1 MWSTATT
8 TTTHVRALS
17 IDKMAVLDADGVTV
31 EEGDMLCL
39 HTGFAQLLLDA
50 GDEPDARGLMM
61 STPALDGRDPLLQAW
76 ITERSSHHL
85 GRQHR
90 RRGTA
95 RHTRDDTVRR
105 TTPAR
110 TVPVQT
116 RRAPR

>member
-1 MWSTATT
+1 MLRPIRRI
-8 TTTHVRALS
+8 VEFQ
-17 IDKMAVLDADGVTV
+17 DGVTV

-61 STPALDGRDPLLQAW
+61 STPALDGRDPLAPGVNHRQW
-76 ITERSSHHL
+76 SSDDL

-90 RRGTA
+90 RRGPA
-95 RHTRDDTVRR
+95 CRARDDTVRR
-105 TTPAR
+105 TAPAR